1 MSRQQK
7 DTVEYFPHDANA
19 SNGDTLT
26 VLQSRFGNDGYAF
39 WFKLL
44 EKLGSTEGH
53 YLDCRNSNRWQLL
66 LAKIGVNE
74 ITGVEIMN
82 LLIEMN
88 ALDKELWGQKVI
100 WCQNFVNNLT
110 GVYRNRRRKIPQKP
124 IITDNKA
131 ISTDNNSISTDSNSP
146 SSPHTPYYP
155 KSKVKETK
163 GKDIKENPQIIKGK
177 YGEFNNVLLT
187 DKEYQ
192 KLIERFGNQ
201 QTKDL
206 IEKLSAYLASKG
218 KRYKSHYATILNWQ
232 RRDKESG
239 KAHHSRA
246 LPKAYTPTP
255 NYPDL

>member
-26 VLQSRFGNDGYAF
+26 VLEGQFGNDGYAF

-44 EKLGSTEGH
+44 EKLASSNGH
-53 YLDCRNSNRWQLL
+53 FFDTTNTKKWHLF
-66 LAKIGVNE
+66 LAHTRVNE
-74 ITGVEIMN
+74 NIAVEILK
-82 LLIEMN
+82 LLVEMD
-88 ALDKELWGQKVI
+88 AIDKELWEKDKII
-100 WCQNFVNNLT
+100 WSQHLVDNLAP
-110 GVYRNRRRKIPQKP
+110 VYTNRRRNCPAKPQANTHKLLAENTGQDALTT
-124 IITDNKA
+124 INFSLTTADN
-131 ISTDNNSISTDSNSP
+131 P
-146 SSPHTPYYP
+146 Q
-155 KSKVKETK
+155 SKVKYSRVNNKEK
-163 GKDIKENPQIIKGK
+163 YIKRK

-187 DKEYQ
+187 DGEYP
-192 KLIERFGNQ
+192 KLIERFGEQ
-201 QTKDL
+201 QAKDL
-206 IEKLSAYLASKG
+206 IEKLSTYLASKG

-246 LPKAYTPTP
+246 LPKTYTPTP